1 MGIFG
6 NFFGGSK
13 DKTPSSSVGGGRGS
27 SAYAEKPGERANAF
41 KSTPVT
47 FNATTHNDNSRSSNY
62 IKERDTAAAARASGD
77 AAAIAAVQPE
87 VIRGAAPEGIKNLM
101 GYTNPVGIMGKIAG
115 WVNGLDPSKQKHSV
129 IGGRQLYKNKETDFT
144 YSYNF
149 LGLPYEVKIRPN
161 GSVVDAL
168 KIDAAGKVPGDMGY
182 NKETNG
188 YAIQAQKAEANGDND
203 TARQIRQE
211 EADNSNPG
219 GGSDGDTDRPSAE
232 QIKDMATAAGVIKNI
247 ADMEAIIKDPTKFLD
262 DRGMTLADLMSSMDA
277 NAEGTNLDASN
288 PAYGL
293 GDDPSFTASTTGDA
307 ATVDAAEKPDV
318 ATYDAATSTLTDKE
332 LAVGVTGEVS
342 DDATVNAEDFTID
355 TTGAA
360 TGINED
366 GTTSVL
372 GNALND
378 FASQDISK
386 VIDTSTVAGKLLA
399 QKLGEGNY
407 TDSKAT
413 VLGQMKLI
421 SAEFKSSTGEPV
433 IPAWAQSMH
442 RDASKSIAF
451 SGISGTAAT
460 AAFSNAIMEATL
472 GVAEKDATFF
482 QTLTTKNLDN
492 RQQAIINKANVL
504 SKLELANMDVRSQAA
519 VLNAKNFMEMDMQNL
534 SNEQQAEIVNKQAF
548 VQSLFDNTKAIN
560 AQRLFTADNTNDINK
575 FYSELNSAIQR
586 HNTSETNA
594 LSKFNVG
601 EINNAA
607 QFNADIKND
616 RQKFLSE
623 MQYNIDVANA
633 KWRQTVE
640 TTNTAIMVE
649 AHTTDAKNALDLT
662 QEAQNNLWDS
672 ADNLLD
678 YIWKTTDNDTERE
691 LRLLVAQLQAQSGQK
706 SGGGFLD
713 GLFKLGGAYLGSSS
727 GSSWLTGVMGG

>member
-6 NFFGGSK
+6 DFFGGSK
-13 DKTPSSSVGGGRGS
+13 KKETTSSVGGGRGS
-27 SAYAEKPGERANAF
+27 SAYVEKPNERATYYKHNDP
-41 KSTPVT
+41 K
-47 FNATTHNDNSRSSNY
+47 FNKTRHNDNSASSNY

-77 AAAIAAVQPE
+77 AAAIAAVQPK
-87 VIRGAAPEGIKNLM
+87 VIRGAAPAGLKNLM
-101 GYTNPVGIMGKIAG
+101 GFTNPVGIMGKIAG
-115 WVNGLDPSKQKHSV
+115 WVNDLDPEKQKHSV
-129 IGGRQLYKNKETDFT
+129 IGGRQLYKNKKTDFT

-149 LGLPYEVKIRPN
+149 LGLPYEVKIRPD
-161 GSVVDAL
+161 GSVIDAL
-168 KIDAAGKVPGDMGY
+168 KIDAKGKVPGDKGY
-182 NKETNG
+182 DKFTNG
-188 YAIQAQKAEANGDND
+188 YELQAQKLEAKGDND
-203 TARQIRQE
+203 SANKIRQE
-211 EADNSNPG
+211 EEDNSNTG
-219 GGSDGDTDRPSAE
+219 GGDTRKPSAE
-232 QIKDMATAAGVIKNI
+232 QIQEMAKAAGVLKNQ
-247 ADMEAIIKDPTKFLD
+247 ADMQAIIDDPDKFLS
-262 DRGMTLADLMSSMDA
+262 DRDLILADLVPTMDA
-277 NAEGTNLDASN
+277 DAEGTNLDASN

-293 GDDPSFTASTTGDA
+293 GDDPSYTSETTGDA
-307 ATVDAAEKPDV
+307 ATVDTAEKPDV
-318 ATYDAATSTLTDKE
+318 ATYDAATSTLTDNE

-342 DDATVNAEDFTID
+342 EDATVNAEDFTID
-355 TTGAA
+355 TVGAA
-360 TGINED
+360 TGTNVD

-378 FASQDISK
+378 FATQDISK

-421 SAEFKSSTGEPV
+421 SEEFKSSTGEPI

-472 GVAEKDATFF
+472 GVAESDATFF
-482 QTLTTKNLDN
+482 RTLTAKNLDN
-492 RQQAIINKANVL
+492 RQQSIINKANVL

-519 VLNAKNFMEMDMQNL
+519 VLNAKSFMEMDMQNL

-548 VQSLFDNTKAIN
+548 VQALFDNTKAIN

-575 FYSELNSAIQR
+575 FYSELNSSIQR

-601 EINNAA
+601 EINDAS

-616 RQKFLSE
+616 RQKFLSN

-640 TTNTAIMVE
+640 TTNNAIMVE
-649 AHTTDAKNALDLT
+649 AHTTDVKNALDLT

-678 YIWKTTDNDTERE
+678 HIWKTTDNDSERE
-691 LRLLVAQLQAQSGQK
+691 LRLLMAQMQAQSGQK

-727 GSSWLTGVMGG
+727 GSSWLTGLMG